1 MKGLPSI
8 APLASVL
15 ARQDATASGTIDRNA
30 APPNLS
36 TLANNTLFET
46 WRPRAHVLPPTNH
59 VGDPCM
65 HYTDPET
72 GLFHVGYL
80 YSNDDVSGAA
90 GATTD
95 DFVHYR
101 DVKPDVPVF
110 IEPGGKNDPV
120 AVFDGSVIP
129 RGINGTPTLFYTS
142 VSFLPIHWT
151 IPYTKGAETASLAVT
166 YGNGSNFTKVNH
178 GPSIPGPPY
187 GSNALNVTGF
197 RDPYVFQSP
206 RLDALLDSNE
216 GVWYNVISGGV
227 HNVSATQFLYRQ
239 VDPEFRDWEYLG
251 QWWSEEPNSTWG
263 DGTWAGRWGF
273 NMEVAN
279 IFTVDETGYDYDGD
293 LFITLGTEWGYAP
306 VEPQTS
312 PQRNMLW
319 ASGTLSKNETQRG
332 WGHDSWGA
340 WGHGKDDDSD
350 VKFQPNMA
358 GFLDWG
364 TSSYAAAGKYLPA
377 SSQASQ
383 QSGAEDRFISYIWIT
398 SNHFGDLDF
407 PDDQQGWD
415 GSLATPREL
424 TRGTI
429 SNVVDNE
436 LVHETASW
444 RVDSKSRVGDT
455 VELVTLHQKIVREA
469 WDAYTQNATNTI
481 TQAGRTIEQSSQS
494 NTVAFDKSPSSK
506 FFVMTASINFTEQ
519 ARGNN
524 SDVKA
529 GFKILSSEH
538 EETIIYYQFSNET
551 LIIDRS
557 NSSAAALTTNGI
569 ATNNEVGKL
578 RLFDIQC
585 EGEPEA
591 HVETLDLTILVDN
604 GIVEVYAN
612 DRFVI
617 STWVWSWYAASNNI
631 AFFHEGSQA
640 VKFGDVQI
648 YEGLADAWPE
658 RSR

>member
-1 MKGLPSI
+1 
-8 APLASVL
+8 
-15 ARQDATASGTIDRNA
+15 
-30 APPNLS
+30 
-36 TLANNTLFET
+36 
-46 WRPRAHVLPPTNH
+46 
-59 VGDPCM
+59 
-65 HYTDPET
+65 
-72 GLFHVGYL
+72 
-80 YSNDDVSGAA
+80 
-90 GATTD
+90 
-95 DFVHYR
+95 
-101 DVKPDVPVF
+101 
-110 IEPGGKNDPV
+110 
-120 AVFDGSVIP
+120 FDGSVIP

-206 RLDALLDSNE
+206 RLDALLDSDD

-251 QWWSEEPNSTWG
+251 QYWSEEPNSTWG

-279 IFTVDETGYDYDGD
+279 IFTVNETGYDDDGD

-319 ASGTLSKNETQRG
+319 ASGTLSKNETQHG

-340 WGHGKDDDSD
+340 WGHGKDDSE

-364 TSSYAAAGKYLPA
+364 TSAYAAAGKYLPA

-383 QSGAEDRFISYIWIT
+383 QSGAEDRFISYVWIT

-415 GSLATPREL
+415 GSLSTPREL
-424 TRGTI
+424 TRGVI

-436 LVHETASW
+436 LVQETASW
-444 RVDSKSRVGDT
+444 RVNSQGRTGKT

-469 WDAYTQNATNTI
+469 WDVYTQNATNTV

-494 NTVAFDKSPSSK
+494 NTFAFDKSPSSK

-519 ARGNN
+519 ARGDN

-538 EETIIYYQFSNET
+538 EETVIYYQFSNET

-569 ATNNEVGKL
+569 GTTNEVGKL

-585 EGEPEA
+585 EGEQEA
-591 HVETLDLTILVDN
+591 HVETLNLTILVDN

-617 STWVWSWYAASNNI
+617 STWVWSWYASSNNI

-640 VKFGDVQI
+640 VKFGDVRI